1 MNKIDNYAIFDKI
14 VNSTKKVIVFFVLFV
29 FLLNGFVPKGQE
41 FKESLIESFNCAVS
55 AVENNFLDEYTNAAM
70 SIINN
75 IMQKVCIA
83 VGISGTVSK
92 QEEQG
97 AGGKESVPINNSSEE
112 LIIREKVRTDS
123 GTNYA
128 KIKMLEINNF
138 VNDKVSGI
146 YSSMINRE
154 GIISGM
160 GILFFI
166 LFSIVV
172 IRIKDVMDNN
182 IIKKEYKKEPAWV

>member
-83 VGISGTVSK
+83 VGISGKVSK

-97 AGGKESVPINNSSEE
+97 AGSKESVPINNSSEE
-112 LIIREKVRTDS
+112 LIIREKIRTDS
-123 GTNYA
+123 VTNYA
-128 KIKMLEINNF
+128 KIKMLEMNNF